1 MRCVCSCT
9 RLCVILEGAG
19 RSRRTH
25 FVTKVLQCHLID
37 LILVLLASLCLYLFL
52 VSPSLSPPSLNP
64 TPSPFPRQH
73 VAIGYITAALTAC
86 VCACV
91 CMRAC
96 VRVCLCGCPWVWGNQ
111 TRNVQLSALSS
122 LQAHASALLMV
133 LTLIA
138 LGAWMRPAVCVLMRV
153 CSQFT
158 FAAVCFIST
167 RWEQCASRGGKK
179 TCSLWLTS
187 VEWCVDDWWMMGRV
201 LS

>member
-1 MRCVCSCT
+1 MSSYWFDTCP
-9 RLCVILEGAG
+9 L
-19 RSRRTH
+19 
-25 FVTKVLQCHLID
+25 
-37 LILVLLASLCLYLFL
+37 SLPLPL
-52 VSPSLSPPSLNP
+52 SLSGLSLSLP
-64 TPSPFPRQH
+64 TLPQPHSFP
-73 VAIGYITAALTAC
+73 VPTATRGHWLHNSSAHGVC
-86 VCACV
+86 VCV
-91 CMRAC
+91 CMRTC

-167 RWEQCASRGGKK
+167 RWEQCASRGKK
-179 TCSLWLTS
+179 KHAHCGWRLSNDVSTT
-187 VEWCVDDWWMMGRV
+187 DGWWVGCCPRCWR
-201 LS
+201 LRFSSFF